1 MKKICIISM
10 LLVLLLLASC
20 GDKQNTQE
28 TAPTPAT
35 PESSVED
42 ATDPLSRIVIVM
54 QDSRVTP
61 KSKDELASA
70 LTEMASLGADGE
82 CNVLLQVYGEGNTDS
97 DLKDYIQKQDFYY
110 QNSLECDVIR
120 EYGVSSIPYGVF
132 AAMSPTFF
140 YDVAA
145 FAKVERVEI
154 ILGSATVV
162 EEFPF
167 EVGYYAGNAFY
178 RIQST
183 DELASCLAM
192 LQGLCGEGK
201 PYGGIGVRLYGYEVQ
216 KGDVSGL
223 PYCHLSHGTKDDPL
237 TVFGF
242 KYDVLGELDATVV
255 SDLLRMCPYFTK
267 AEFYLVTDPTNPELV
282 M

>member
-1 MKKICIISM
+1 MMKRIFTVLTVV
-10 LLVLLLLASC
+10 LLTLLLLAC
-20 GDKQNTQE
+20 GAEDKKK
-28 TAPTPAT
+28 PTDAET
-35 PESSVED
+35 PESTLED

-70 LTEMASLGADGE
+70 LAEMASLGADGE

-267 AEFYLVTDPTNPELV
+267 AEFYLVADPTNPELV